1 MPAKNAVR
9 PENLDSIKEELD
21 WALSDTQ
28 GAPSYLVVE
37 IVLNT
42 LDNAQREGR
51 INQKERE
58 AACDYIKR
66 EYGYDF

>member
-9 PENLDSIKEELD
+9 QENLDSIKEELD

-28 GAPSYLVVE
+28 GAPFYLIVE

-58 AACDYIKR
+58 TACDYIKR

>member
-28 GAPSYLVVE
+28 GAPFYLVVE